1 MKLFTPIPLFPVIP
15 TQWNTGKGSER
26 SHDKAAFSYNYCVTD
41 PEWLQIMATVMSNL
55 RV

>member
-1 MKLFTPIPLFPVIP
+1 MKLFTPIALFPIIP
-15 TQWNTGKGSER
+15 TQRNTGKGSECQ
-26 SHDKAAFSYNYCVTD
+26 DTTAFSYNYCVTV